1 MQTVFRYF
9 LLLGAVIIP
18 IFFFYDHEEK
28 FFILLGL
35 FLGITITFWGVILIK
50 KMRGR
55 KQNAESKKD

>member
-18 IFFFYDHEEK
+18 IFFFFFHEEK

-35 FLGITITFWGVILIK
+35 FLGITVTFWGVILIK
-50 KMRGR
+50 RMRGR
-55 KQNAESKKD
+55 NQKAKSKKD